1 MEKENQNTKKQSG
14 GKQSMTKELVLCLRN
29 WVIRINKATVL
40 VLVSITAFLIEY
52 AVIAWNFLFYPI
64 LAVYWVI
71 FGLFL
76 FFLSPPIRRCL
87 KEISGWYEGHLHSM
101 VIFRLVLLFLAPL
114 MFSFAVFSFAS
125 TVNQLLT
132 LVIIGGS
139 IVSFWILELPLL
151 TEASIDAT
159 FATALSDDINM
170 NSQIYRGKNSFSS
183 EATFKSEKEHFLV
196 VRVYNLGFHTYE
208 NATVDVYFGGRQ
220 FVIIP
225 NDEKP
230 DSRYAEI
237 DFRKSFKIRKSYDGV
252 RFAPSENNLQSIPP
266 QGCLLFP
273 VLVRSPKYAPKDV
286 EEAVITVEF
295 SSDNS
300 WGMTQMRKPYKIVAN
315 LTRERDSHQNH

>member
-1 MEKENQNTKKQSG
+1 MEKENQNTKKRSG
-14 GKQSMTKELVLCLRN
+14 GKQSITKELVLCLRN

-76 FFLSPPIRRCL
+76 FFLSSPIRRCL

-114 MFSFAVFSFAS
+114 MFSFAVFGFAS

-151 TEASIDAT
+151 TEASIDVT
-159 FATALSDDINM
+159 FATTLSDDINM

-183 EATFKSEKEHFLV
+183 EAAFEPEKEHFLV

-208 NATVDVYFGGRQ
+208 NATVTIYLGTGFN
-220 FVIIP
+220 IIP
-225 NDEKP
+225 NDEEH
-230 DSRYAEI
+230 DSTYAKI
-237 DFRKSFKIRKSYDGV
+237 DFLKPFKIQKSYNGV
-252 RFAPSENNLQSIPP
+252 RFTPSDDNFQSIPP
-266 QGCLLFP
+266 KGCLLFP
-273 VLVRSPKYAPKDV
+273 ILLTSPKHGDAKIETQFY
-286 EEAVITVEF
+286 
-295 SSDNS
+295 SDNS
-300 WGMTQMRKPYKIVAN
+300 WGMIQIFKHYKIVAD